1 MKNDR
6 SICITINGG
15 DITLLIPQRDAS
27 AEPIAAGQAAPA
39 GFEIRDDVVIDLARG
54 LMWSRADVVP
64 KGCNH
69 ATAEKACRELRLH
82 GFDDWRLPTRAEL
95 LTLVDDTRHEP
106 AIDTAAFPSCKSNWY
121 WTSTPCAWS
130 SGCAWF
136 VSFGYGYASLAPR
149 GNGYAHARAV
159 RSVSP
164 GQ

>member
-39 GFEIRDDVVIDLARG
+39 GFEIRDDVLIDLARG

-69 ATAEKACRELRLH
+69 ATAEQACRDLRLH

-130 SGCAWF
+130 SGYAWL
-136 VSFGYGYASLAPR
+136 VSFSGGGAGYVRRDYYLAL
-149 GNGYAHARAV
+149 ARAV